1 MHAWSRYVGHG
12 TLPTTMSPSV
22 TFETV
27 DATGIWLC
35 SHSPGHVNNTTIVL
49 VRDAV
54 GGHEESGSIEMTSLV
69 YP

>member
-27 DATGIWLC
+27 DATGNWLYN
-35 SHSPGHVNNTTIVL
+35 HNPGHVNNTTIVL

-54 GGHEESGSIEMTSLV
+54 GCCGASGSIEMTSLAH
-69 YP
+69 P